1 MALYNSYLTSWCP
14 HEWLQMLFLFYLFIW
29 TGNVSVTFQMFWALH
44 WQKPFTGND
53 DQMHML
59 WLRLAGLMD
68 MFVIFLSPSALYS
81 GQTPRES
88 DLIHCQSSIPFPS
101 LAVARREQRSTIP
114 AVPACR
120 HARASLYH
128 PVGWQSTWG
137 YYPVPNQLQQVLPYV
152 VRKCSVSKRPGA
164 LTISQVIHKWPF
176 KCLSKFWECGS
187 KVLMAGT
194 YRCKEMPLLS
204 LYSSFFDVQ
213 RRFSFQKVLKQY
225 PSKSWPA
232 VPEIPPEELWLLF
245 VCLY

>member
-1 MALYNSYLTSWCP
+1 MQLFEFTEESYFVIFPWLRFSLKILNSEHFYGAVQFIPHFVVSPRMAADAISVSP
-14 HEWLQMLFLFYLFIW
+14 FFW

-44 WQKPFTGND
+44 WQKPFTGNN

-59 WLRLAGLMD
+59 WPSLAGLMD

-81 GQTPRES
+81 GQTPWES

-120 HARASLYH
+120 HARAGLYH

-137 YYPVPNQLQQVLPYV
+137 CYPVPDQLQQVLSYV
-152 VRKCSVSKRPGA
+152 VRKHSVFKRSGA

-176 KCLSKFWECGS
+176 KCLSN
-187 KVLMAGT
+187 
-194 YRCKEMPLLS
+194 
-204 LYSSFFDVQ
+204 
-213 RRFSFQKVLKQY
+213 
-225 PSKSWPA
+225 
-232 VPEIPPEELWLLF
+232 
-245 VCLY
+245 

>member
-1 MALYNSYLTSWCP
+1 MVLYNSYLTSRCP
-14 HEWLQMLFLFYLFIW
+14 HEWLRMLFLFYLFIW

-59 WLRLAGLMD
+59 WPSLAALVD

-81 GQTPRES
+81 GQAPWES

-101 LAVARREQRSTIP
+101 LAVARREQRSTVP
-114 AVPACR
+114 AVPARR
-120 HARASLYH
+120 HAGAGLYH

-137 YYPVPNQLQQVLPYV
+137 RHPVPHQLQQVLPYV
-152 VRKCSVSKRPGA
+152 VRKKCSLSKRSGA
-164 LTISQVIHKWPF
+164 ISEVIHKWPF
-176 KCLSKFWECGS
+176 KCLSDFQERGS

-194 YRCKEMPLLS
+194 YWCKEMPLLS

-213 RRFSFQKVLKQY
+213 RHFSFQKVLKQN
-225 PSKSWPA
+225 PSESWPA